1 MASKSERIQY
11 EDHLVESTAA
21 HDKEDSETQ
30 LKRVQSEFRIATGN
44 SLVETPRLADRHV
57 SSYDV
62 YCAAIPTCLCL
73 FICAD
78 IVTLEVESCRNG
90 NEWSKT

>member
-44 SLVETPRLADRHV
+44 SLVETPRLADSHV
-57 SSYDV
+57 SSYESLRRRNAHV
-62 YCAAIPTCLCL
+62 
-73 FICAD
+73 FIC
-78 IVTLEVESCRNG
+78 VYLNVSQKFRNLQM
-90 NEWSKT
+90 S